1 MGRWYEGAEEAA
13 FKPVPGGYVAQLP
26 GPRLLGRSR
35 SYLVNEAQKAE
46 IVAVL
51 RRQRLMMIGL
61 MLALA
66 VVGAGCGLFVGVLHG
81 QGSPVAPLSIAIGTA
96 LFIVVIFVACLLL
109 TIYALLPLR
118 PLLAALPNTEER
130 ISVNERVGSV
140 ARSVSPKVLAV
151 GIVSAPVVVIANALT
166 VAHSLYEGRLEITAL
181 WNAIAG
187 FGALVLT
194 AYFIWLTILRR
205 RFARG
210 QQS

>member
-26 GPRLLGRSR
+26 GPRLLGRSC

-46 IVAVL
+46 IIAVL

-61 MLALA
+61 MLGLA
-66 VVGAGCGLFVGVLHG
+66 VVGAGCGLLVGLLHG
-81 QGSPVAPLSIAIGTA
+81 QGSPVSPLSIAIGTA
-96 LFIVVIFVACLLL
+96 LFLVAIFVACLLM
-109 TIYALLPLR
+109 TIYALQPLR
-118 PLLAALPNTEER
+118 PLLAALPRTEER

-140 ARSVSPKVLAV
+140 GRSISPKVLAV
-151 GIVSAPVVVIANALT
+151 GIVSGPVVVITNTLT
-166 VAHSLYEGRLEITAL
+166 VAHALYEGRLEITAL
-181 WNAIAG
+181 WNALVG

-194 AYFIWLTILRR
+194 AYFIWLVILRR
-205 RFARG
+205 RCARG